1 MITNDDVIDL
11 PSPADEDTDLT
22 VNLTGDFSKISCKFV
37 GKDMIGRDFPSI
49 KPLNPLYFLRPETGD
64 IAIDF
69 VDLLCLLIEP
79 APLVPCSFVLVPLF
93 KFMRADLS
101 LHIIQEI
108 RPELGLERGNKFL
121 RFPGPAFGTGDI
133 LISLPYLL

>member
-1 MITNDDVIDL
+1 VITNDDVIDL

-22 VNLTGDFSKISCKFV
+22 VDLTGDFSKVSCKFV

-69 VDLLCLLIEP
+69 ADLLCLLIVP
-79 APLVPCSFVLVPLF
+79 VTLNPCSFVLVP
-93 KFMRADLS
+93 
-101 LHIIQEI
+101 
-108 RPELGLERGNKFL
+108 
-121 RFPGPAFGTGDI
+121 
-133 LISLPYLL
+133 